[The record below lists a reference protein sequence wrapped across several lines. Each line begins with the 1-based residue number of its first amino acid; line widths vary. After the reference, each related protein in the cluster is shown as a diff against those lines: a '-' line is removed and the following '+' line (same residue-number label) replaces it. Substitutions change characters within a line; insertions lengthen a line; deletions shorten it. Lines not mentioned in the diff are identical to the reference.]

1 MSEIESEIEK
11 DAKVKE
17 LEEKLWGDL
26 RESISSFLEQMQF
39 IDLSAGAALAS
50 ENMIALI
57 VNVTKFLSPDKQF
70 YWRIMNNH
78 IKNLLDCEV
87 HFGEDDECYLLGP
100 KEGVKHGE

>member
-1 MSEIESEIEK
+1 MSEIDN

-17 LEEKLWGDL
+17 LEEKLCNDL
-26 RESISSFLEQMQF
+26 REAISSFLEQMQF
-39 IDLSAGAALAS
+39 IDVQEGAALAS
-50 ENMIALI
+50 ENMITLI

-70 YWRIMNNH
+70 YWRIMNTH

-100 KEGVKHGE
+100 KKGFEA